1 MVMLIMFNI
10 LIDGKVLIVFV
21 EYFLMFNLG

>member
-1 MVMLIMFNI
+1 MVMLIIVNI